1 MRRLSLIPILAIL
14 IAFITLTTLS
24 GCDQAA
30 MMDKTAS
37 TENVEAAKHYIALLR
52 NHQYDLIEKDLDP
65 SIKPA
70 NIEEILAGM
79 AAMIPPQEPIAIKV
93 VGVQT
98 FTATTNGE
106 TSTTTNITFEYEFS
120 DRWLLA
126 NIATQKTETGF
137 SIVGFRINPIPDSL
151 ENTNRFTLS
160 GKEPLHYLVLT
171 LAVIIPIFIIYTLVL
186 CVRTKMEKRKWLW
199 ILFIIIGIGQFTINW
214 ATGQWAFSPFSIQIL
229 GVGAFAPL
237 FGPWILTVSVPIG
250 AIVFLLRRKKLIKA
264 QADSLKTSTPEI
276 TD

>member
-14 IAFITLTTLS
+14 IAFITLS

-30 MMDKTAS
+30 MMDKTAP
-37 TENVEAAKHYIALLR
+37 TENVEAAKRYIALLR

-79 AAMIPPQEPIAIKV
+79 AAMIPPQEPIAVKV

-98 FTATTNGE
+98 FTATTNDE

-126 NIATQKTETGF
+126 NVATQKTETGF
-137 SIVGFRINPIPDSL
+137 SIVGFRINPMPDSL

-171 LAVIIPIFIIYTLVL
+171 LAIIIPIFIIYALVL

-214 ATGQWAFSPFSIQIL
+214 ATGQWTLSPFSIQIM
-229 GVGAFAPL
+229 GTGAFAPL

-250 AIVFLLRRKKLIKA
+250 AIVFLLRRKKLIEA
-264 QADSLKTSTPEI
+264 QADSPKTSTPEI